1 MNMYT
6 FLLFLLFAI
15 AKAVDAYIRL
25 ERRVPDQ
32 IRLTFAG
39 NNAVNVG
46 WHSSPPALGN
56 RSQAVNIATY
66 GDLGVDGLL
75 GTLIN
80 GVCLFERALRALQ
93 QILPSVDFFL
103 HHGDICYAD
112 DTPLLLFGKPY
123 EEAMDDCQRAM
134 MKITSTRFYMTAVLT
149 YSKITNEFLQTEEF
163 KREIVLVYKQL
174 RSLCLEL
181 IYIHTHT
188 YSTNMSTSSSISD
201 TVDKVYDRLKNG
213 CLISILFELKNLIKD
228 MIEHEDIII
237 YKNENDILSNNTN
250 TILPSPSMATI
261 NSYTSAYDDVNL
273 LIVPSTP
280 PV

>member
-1 MNMYT
+1 
-6 FLLFLLFAI
+6 
-15 AKAVDAYIRL
+15 
-25 ERRVPDQ
+25 
-32 IRLTFAG
+32 
-39 NNAVNVG
+39 
-46 WHSSPPALGN
+46 SPPALGN

-149 YSKITNEFLQTEEF
+149 YSKITS
-163 KREIVLVYKQL
+163 K
-174 RSLCLEL
+174 
-181 IYIHTHT
+181 
-188 YSTNMSTSSSISD
+188 
-201 TVDKVYDRLKNG
+201 
-213 CLISILFELKNLIKD
+213 
-228 MIEHEDIII
+228 
-237 YKNENDILSNNTN
+237 
-250 TILPSPSMATI
+250 PS
-261 NSYTSAYDDVNL
+261 
-273 LIVPSTP
+273 
-280 PV
+280 